1 MDKATMPDSLYCR
14 DIIFK
19 TYTHFSASVGVTK
32 AKKITSSGHREMFEA
47 SIFRSVYVFDATGG
61 QHLDFNLLCSW
72 AETSVELNLQNGNS
86 LVLRTVAVILNE
98 KEEYGYF
105 FQKFDNYL
113 LDEMLIE
120 TGGNEL
126 EAVKALHTQGIAVK
140 KTIPYTVNFLK
151 YLAMEDFNIDD
162 ERILQGEIV
171 TGRVQT
177 RVGVID
183 LKKKIMKVNVSDIQR
198 GLHETAATPCGNWRT
213 SWIMQLRQRPG
224 KCKVPRGFW

>member
-1 MDKATMPDSLYCR
+1 
-14 DIIFK
+14 
-19 TYTHFSASVGVTK
+19 
-32 AKKITSSGHREMFEA
+32 MFEA

-171 TGRVQT
+171 TVEYKQ
-177 RVGVID
+177 
-183 LKKKIMKVNVSDIQR
+183 
-198 GLHETAATPCGNWRT
+198 EWE
-213 SWIMQLRQRPG
+213 
-224 KCKVPRGFW
+224 